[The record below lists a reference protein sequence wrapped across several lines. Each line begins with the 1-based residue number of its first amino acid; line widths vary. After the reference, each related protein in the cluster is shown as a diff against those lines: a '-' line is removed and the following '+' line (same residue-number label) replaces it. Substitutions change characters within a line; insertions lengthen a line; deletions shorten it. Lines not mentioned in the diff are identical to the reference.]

1 MDQYNDTLLEA
12 VQEPNVSGAL
22 QQLLMAKGAANP
34 QASNPAALQQVMM
47 QRMLGRQ
54 NTPEQS
60 AQLQEN
66 RASALKQYQEAL
78 MQPSSGP
85 MTASE
90 VGAYNWIGNMGKM
103 SPFAA
108 LTSGVAA
115 GGQALMDSFAGER
128 NGNVAAARAGYD
140 DAVQLDVLDS
150 RELPYLKAG
159 ATAKVSVGGTGGAEK
174 ILPLYGKIFNSYS
187 QQAKDMKFG
196 SPADNY
202 ATGPAERTAWIRQ
215 NTDETVKATV
225 GQFGISVNPEVLG
238 KLFSATASVDSE
250 NADTTSTS
258 RIVQSNGSPSAKQT
272 ASSEISSA
280 SPPGMQITPGMQQV
294 RDSNATR
301 LRTGEMDGS
310 LPAWPAMPAE
320 PSATSAEPGAEPS
333 VDQGKAARSSPPFRN
348 IPQEKLMA
356 KGAEGMGEAY
366 TKDYVSMQDTATA
379 ARDQLEAYNALEKID
394 PNTGA
399 FADVQ
404 GYIGTALQ
412 GMGID
417 PNTPLI
423 QDAIKNRQANTII
436 SQMSNAALRGE
447 KGVQTR
453 SDEVRI
459 QNELAKTTDPK
470 QAWNYLVQLGKERAQ
485 RRVDMHQFAGEIA
498 KNNNGVPIAAR
509 EKFISSIA
517 DDPLTQEF
525 GGKLVFRS
533 QVLDAFKR
541 KYPDAT
547 DAEAIAYWRSL
558 EQNWKSRQKGK

>member
-22 QQLLMAKGAANP
+22 QQLLMAKGAASP
-34 QASNPAALQQVMM
+34 QASNPAGLQQVMM

-128 NGNVAAARAGYD
+128 NGNVAAARVGYD
-140 DAVQLDVLDS
+140 DAAQLDVLDS

-187 QQAKDMKFG
+187 QQAKDMQF
-196 SPADNY
+196 
-202 ATGPAERTAWIRQ
+202 ATPAERTAWIRK

-238 KLFSATASVDSE
+238 KLFSATAFIDSE
-250 NADTTSTS
+250 NADATSTS

-280 SPPGMQITPGMQQV
+280 SPPGMQIAPGTQKA
-294 RDSNATR
+294 RDSEASR
-301 LRTGEMDGS
+301 LRNGEMDGS
-310 LPAWPAMPAE
+310 LPGWPTMPAE
-320 PSATSAEPGAEPS
+320 PSATPS
-333 VDQGKAARSSPPFRN
+333 VDRSKFAQNPPPGTPPFRN
-348 IPQEKLMA
+348 VPNEKLMA

-366 TKDYVSMQDTATA
+366 TKDYTAMQDSAAA

-459 QNELAKTTDPK
+459 QKELAKTTDPK

-498 KNNNGVPIAAR
+498 KNNNGAHC
-509 EKFISSIA
+509 S
-517 DDPLTQEF
+517 T
-525 GGKLVFRS
+525 
-533 QVLDAFKR
+533 
-541 KYPDAT
+541 
-547 DAEAIAYWRSL
+547 
-558 EQNWKSRQKGK
+558 

>member
-22 QQLLMAKGAANP
+22 QQLLMAKGAASP

-128 NGNVAAARAGYD
+128 NGNVAAARVGYD
-140 DAVQLDVLDS
+140 DAAQLDVLDS

-187 QQAKDMKFG
+187 QQAKDMQF
-196 SPADNY
+196 
-202 ATGPAERTAWIRQ
+202 ATPAERTAWIRQ

-250 NADTTSTS
+250 NADATSTS

-280 SPPGMQITPGMQQV
+280 SPPGMQIAPGTQKA
-294 RDSNATR
+294 RDSEASR
-301 LRTGEMDGS
+301 LRNGEMDGS
-310 LPAWPAMPAE
+310 LPGWPTMPAE
-320 PSATSAEPGAEPS
+320 PSATPS
-333 VDQGKAARSSPPFRN
+333 VDRGKFAQSTPPGTPPFRN
-348 IPQEKLMA
+348 VPNEKLMA

-366 TKDYVSMQDTATA
+366 TKDYAVIQDSATS

-547 DAEAIAYWRSL
+547 DAEAIEYWRSL
-558 EQNWKSRQKGK
+558 EQNWKTRQKGK

>member
-22 QQLLMAKGAANP
+22 QQLLMAKGAASP

-128 NGNVAAARAGYD
+128 NGNVAAARVGYD
-140 DAVQLDVLDS
+140 DAAQLDVLDS

-187 QQAKDMKFG
+187 QQAKDMQF
-196 SPADNY
+196 
-202 ATGPAERTAWIRQ
+202 ATPAERTAWIRQ

-250 NADTTSTS
+250 NADATSTS

-280 SPPGMQITPGMQQV
+280 SPPGMQIAPGTQKA
-294 RDSNATR
+294 RDSEASR
-301 LRTGEMDGS
+301 LRNGEMDGS
-310 LPAWPAMPAE
+310 LPGWPTMPAE
-320 PSATSAEPGAEPS
+320 PSATPS
-333 VDQGKAARSSPPFRN
+333 VDRSKFAQNPPPGTPPFRN
-348 IPQEKLMA
+348 VPNEKLMA

-366 TKDYVSMQDTATA
+366 TKDYTAMQDSAAA

-547 DAEAIAYWRSL
+547 DAEAIEYWRSL
-558 EQNWKSRQKGK
+558 EQNWKTRQKGK

>member
-22 QQLLMAKGAANP
+22 QQLLMAKGAASP

-128 NGNVAAARAGYD
+128 NGNVAAARVGYD
-140 DAVQLDVLDS
+140 DAAQLDVLDS

-187 QQAKDMKFG
+187 QQAKDMQF
-196 SPADNY
+196 
-202 ATGPAERTAWIRQ
+202 ATPAERTAWIRQ

-238 KLFSATASVDSE
+238 KLFSATVSVDSE
-250 NADTTSTS
+250 NADATSTS

-280 SPPGMQITPGMQQV
+280 SPPGMQIAPGTQKA
-294 RDSNATR
+294 RDSEASR
-301 LRTGEMDGS
+301 LRNGEMDGS
-310 LPAWPAMPAE
+310 LPGWPTMPAE
-320 PSATSAEPGAEPS
+320 PSATPS
-333 VDQGKAARSSPPFRN
+333 VDRSKFAQNPPPGTPPFRN
-348 IPQEKLMA
+348 VPNEKLMA

-366 TKDYVSMQDTATA
+366 TKDYAVIQDSATS

-547 DAEAIAYWRSL
+547 DAEAIEYWRSL
-558 EQNWKSRQKGK
+558 EQNWKTRQKGK

>member
-22 QQLLMAKGAANP
+22 QQLLMAKGAASP

-108 LTSGVAA
+108 LASGVAA

-128 NGNVAAARAGYD
+128 NGNVAAARVGYD
-140 DAVQLDVLDS
+140 DAAQLDVLDS

-187 QQAKDMKFG
+187 QQAKDMQF
-196 SPADNY
+196 
-202 ATGPAERTAWIRQ
+202 ATPAERTAWIRQ

-250 NADTTSTS
+250 NADATSTS
-258 RIVQSNGSPSAKQT
+258 RIVQQNGSPSAKQT

-280 SPPGMQITPGMQQV
+280 SPPGMQIAPGTQKA
-294 RDSNATR
+294 RDSEASR
-301 LRTGEMDGS
+301 LRNGEMDGS
-310 LPAWPAMPAE
+310 LPGWPTMPAE
-320 PSATSAEPGAEPS
+320 PSATPS
-333 VDQGKAARSSPPFRN
+333 VDRSKFAQNPPPGTPPFRN
-348 IPQEKLMA
+348 VPNEKLMA

-366 TKDYVSMQDTATA
+366 TKDYTAMQDSAAA

-485 RRVDMHQFAGEIA
+485 RRVDMLEFAGQVAAE
-498 KNNNGVPIAAR
+498 NNGVPIAAR

-547 DAEAIAYWRSL
+547 DAEAIEYWRSL

>member
-22 QQLLMAKGAANP
+22 QQLLMAKGAASP

-128 NGNVAAARAGYD
+128 NGNVAAARVGYD
-140 DAVQLDVLDS
+140 DAAQLDVLDS

-187 QQAKDMKFG
+187 QQAKDMQF
-196 SPADNY
+196 
-202 ATGPAERTAWIRQ
+202 ATPAERTAWIRK

-250 NADTTSTS
+250 NADATSTS

-280 SPPGMQITPGMQQV
+280 SPPGMQIAPGTQKA
-294 RDSNATR
+294 RDSEASR
-301 LRTGEMDGS
+301 LRNGEMDGS
-310 LPAWPAMPAE
+310 LPGWPTMPAE
-320 PSATSAEPGAEPS
+320 PSATPS
-333 VDQGKAARSSPPFRN
+333 VDRSKFAQNPPPGTPPFRN
-348 IPQEKLMA
+348 VPNEKLMA

-366 TKDYVSMQDTATA
+366 TKDYTAMQDSAAA

-547 DAEAIAYWRSL
+547 DAEAIEYWRSL
-558 EQNWKSRQKGK
+558 EQNWKTRQKGK

>member
-22 QQLLMAKGAANP
+22 QQLLMAKGAASP

-108 LTSGVAA
+108 LASGVAA

-128 NGNVAAARAGYD
+128 NGNVAAARVGYD
-140 DAVQLDVLDS
+140 DAAQLDVLDS

-187 QQAKDMKFG
+187 QQAKDMQF
-196 SPADNY
+196 
-202 ATGPAERTAWIRQ
+202 ATPAERTAWIRK

-250 NADTTSTS
+250 NADATSTS
-258 RIVQSNGSPSAKQT
+258 RIVQQNGSPSAKQT

-280 SPPGMQITPGMQQV
+280 SPPGMQVAPGTQKA
-294 RDSNATR
+294 RDSEASR
-301 LRTGEMDGS
+301 LRNGEMDGS
-310 LPAWPAMPAE
+310 LPGWPTMPAE
-320 PSATSAEPGAEPS
+320 PSATPS
-333 VDQGKAARSSPPFRN
+333 VDRSKFAQNPPPGTPPFRN
-348 IPQEKLMA
+348 VPNEKLMA

-366 TKDYVSMQDTATA
+366 TKDYTAMQDSAAA

-485 RRVDMHQFAGEIA
+485 RRVDMLEFAGQVAAE
-498 KNNNGVPIAAR
+498 NNGVPIAAR

-547 DAEAIAYWRSL
+547 DAEAREYWRSL

>member
-22 QQLLMAKGAANP
+22 QQLLMAKGAASP

-128 NGNVAAARAGYD
+128 NGNVAAARVGYD
-140 DAVQLDVLDS
+140 DAAQLDVLDS

-187 QQAKDMKFG
+187 QQAKDMQF
-196 SPADNY
+196 
-202 ATGPAERTAWIRQ
+202 ATPAERTAWIRK

-250 NADTTSTS
+250 NADATSTS

-280 SPPGMQITPGMQQV
+280 SPPGMQIAPGTQKA
-294 RDSNATR
+294 RDSEASR
-301 LRTGEMDGS
+301 LRNGEMDGP
-310 LPAWPAMPAE
+310 LPGWPTMPAE
-320 PSATSAEPGAEPS
+320 PSATPS
-333 VDQGKAARSSPPFRN
+333 VDRSKFAQNPPPGTPPFRN
-348 IPQEKLMA
+348 VPNEKLMA

-366 TKDYVSMQDTATA
+366 TKDYTAMQDSAAA

-417 PNTPLI
+417 PNPPLI

-547 DAEAIAYWRSL
+547 DAEAIEYWRSL
-558 EQNWKSRQKGK
+558 EQNWKTRQKGK

>member
-22 QQLLMAKGAANP
+22 QQLLMAKGAASP

-128 NGNVAAARAGYD
+128 NGNVAAARVGYD
-140 DAVQLDVLDS
+140 DAAQLDVLDS

-159 ATAKVSVGGTGGAEK
+159 ATAKVSVGGTGGAEN

-187 QQAKDMKFG
+187 QQAKDMQF
-196 SPADNY
+196 
-202 ATGPAERTAWIRQ
+202 ATPAERTAWIRQ

-250 NADTTSTS
+250 NADATSTS

-280 SPPGMQITPGMQQV
+280 SPPGMQIAPGTQKA
-294 RDSNATR
+294 RDSEASR
-301 LRTGEMDGS
+301 LRNGEMDGS
-310 LPAWPAMPAE
+310 LPGWPTMPAE
-320 PSATSAEPGAEPS
+320 PSATPS
-333 VDQGKAARSSPPFRN
+333 VDRSKFAQNPPPGTPPFRN
-348 IPQEKLMA
+348 VPNEKLMA

-366 TKDYVSMQDTATA
+366 TKDYTAMQDSAAA

-547 DAEAIAYWRSL
+547 DAEAIEYWRSL
-558 EQNWKSRQKGK
+558 EQNWKTRQKGK

>member
-1 MDQYNDTLLEA
+1 
-12 VQEPNVSGAL
+12 
-22 QQLLMAKGAANP
+22 
-34 QASNPAALQQVMM
+34 M
-47 QRMLGRQ
+47 QIAPGTQ
-54 NTPEQS
+54 
-60 AQLQEN
+60 
-66 RASALKQYQEAL
+66 K
-78 MQPSSGP
+78 
-85 MTASE
+85 
-90 VGAYNWIGNMGKM
+90 
-103 SPFAA
+103 
-108 LTSGVAA
+108 
-115 GGQALMDSFAGER
+115 
-128 NGNVAAARAGYD
+128 AR
-140 DAVQLDVLDS
+140 
-150 RELPYLKAG
+150 
-159 ATAKVSVGGTGGAEK
+159 
-174 ILPLYGKIFNSYS
+174 
-187 QQAKDMKFG
+187 
-196 SPADNY
+196 
-202 ATGPAERTAWIRQ
+202 
-215 NTDETVKATV
+215 
-225 GQFGISVNPEVLG
+225 
-238 KLFSATASVDSE
+238 DSE
-250 NADTTSTS
+250 
-258 RIVQSNGSPSAKQT
+258 
-272 ASSEISSA
+272 AS
-280 SPPGMQITPGMQQV
+280 
-294 RDSNATR
+294 R
-301 LRTGEMDGS
+301 LRNGEMDGS
-310 LPAWPAMPAE
+310 LPGWPTMPAE
-320 PSATSAEPGAEPS
+320 PSATPS
-333 VDQGKAARSSPPFRN
+333 VDRSKFAQNPPPGTPPFRN
-348 IPQEKLMA
+348 VPNEKLMA

-366 TKDYVSMQDTATA
+366 TKDYTAMQDSAAA

-547 DAEAIAYWRSL
+547 DAEAIEYWRSL
-558 EQNWKSRQKGK
+558 EQNWKTRQKGK

>member
-22 QQLLMAKGAANP
+22 QQLLMAKGAASP

-128 NGNVAAARAGYD
+128 NGNVAAARVGYD
-140 DAVQLDVLDS
+140 DAAQLDVLDS

-187 QQAKDMKFG
+187 QQAKDMQF
-196 SPADNY
+196 
-202 ATGPAERTAWIRQ
+202 ATPAERTAWIRQ

-250 NADTTSTS
+250 NADATSTS

-280 SPPGMQITPGMQQV
+280 SPPGMQIAPGTQKA
-294 RDSNATR
+294 RDSEASR
-301 LRTGEMDGS
+301 LRNGEMDGS
-310 LPAWPAMPAE
+310 LPGWPTMPAE
-320 PSATSAEPGAEPS
+320 PSAASS
-333 VDQGKAARSSPPFRN
+333 VDRSKFAQNPPPGTPPFRN
-348 IPQEKLMA
+348 VPNEKLMA

-366 TKDYVSMQDTATA
+366 TKDYAVIQDSATS

-547 DAEAIAYWRSL
+547 DAEAIEYWRSL
-558 EQNWKSRQKGK
+558 EQNWKTRQKGK

>member
-22 QQLLMAKGAANP
+22 QQLLMAKGAASP

-128 NGNVAAARAGYD
+128 NGNVAAARVGYD
-140 DAVQLDVLDS
+140 DAAQLDVLDS

-187 QQAKDMKFG
+187 QQAKDMQF
-196 SPADNY
+196 
-202 ATGPAERTAWIRQ
+202 ATPAERTAWIRQ

-250 NADTTSTS
+250 NADATSTS
-258 RIVQSNGSPSAKQT
+258 RIVQQNGSPSAKQT

-280 SPPGMQITPGMQQV
+280 SPPGMQIAPGTQKA
-294 RDSNATR
+294 RDSEASR
-301 LRTGEMDGS
+301 LRNGEMDGS
-310 LPAWPAMPAE
+310 LPGWPTMPAE
-320 PSATSAEPGAEPS
+320 PSAASS
-333 VDQGKAARSSPPFRN
+333 VDRGKFAQSTPPGTPPFRN
-348 IPQEKLMA
+348 VPNEKLMA

-366 TKDYVSMQDTATA
+366 TKDYAVIQDSATS

-547 DAEAIAYWRSL
+547 DAEAIEYWRSL
-558 EQNWKSRQKGK
+558 EQNWKTRQKGK

>member
-22 QQLLMAKGAANP
+22 QQLLMAKGAASP

-78 MQPSSGP
+78 MQPRSGP

-128 NGNVAAARAGYD
+128 NGNVAAARVGYD
-140 DAVQLDVLDS
+140 DAAQLDVLDS

-187 QQAKDMKFG
+187 QQAKDMQF
-196 SPADNY
+196 
-202 ATGPAERTAWIRQ
+202 ATPAERTAWIRQ

-250 NADTTSTS
+250 NADATSTS

-280 SPPGMQITPGMQQV
+280 SPPGMQIAPGTQKA
-294 RDSNATR
+294 RDSEASR
-301 LRTGEMDGS
+301 LRNGEMDGS
-310 LPAWPAMPAE
+310 LPGWPTMPAE
-320 PSATSAEPGAEPS
+320 PSATPS
-333 VDQGKAARSSPPFRN
+333 VDRSKFAQNPPPGTPPFRN
-348 IPQEKLMA
+348 VPNEKLMA

-366 TKDYVSMQDTATA
+366 TKDYTAMQDSAAA

-459 QNELAKTTDPK
+459 QKELAKTTDPK

-547 DAEAIAYWRSL
+547 DAEAIEYWRSL
-558 EQNWKSRQKGK
+558 EQNWKAHQKGK